1 MKRISTLALLFF
13 LTPAGLLTAQQ
24 PPPIIYAES
33 FRHDATRVTE
43 ESFEMKLTA
52 ANPTYRELIKDA
64 HGSERFAFTVSPQIL
79 EGDKNIIS
87 WQATLVDL
95 HHPMYQNVLQTLQEP
110 SSDAQNNLWRFD
122 PGQYAAVPTNAKRI
136 IKVDSFY
143 VTMQV
148 KKYHFTPLDSPYL
161 DSMTVQVDVKNTDP
175 RPAPAP

>member
-1 MKRISTLALLFF
+1 MNKSFILASFLLAHTVA
-13 LTPAGLLTAQQ
+13 LRAQQ
-24 PPPIIYAES
+24 TPMIYAES
-33 FRHDATRVTE
+33 FRRGATRVTE

-64 HGSERFAFTVSPQIL
+64 HGYDRFSFTVSPQIL

-87 WQATLVDL
+87 WQANLSDL
-95 HHPMYQNVLQTLQEP
+95 RHPIYQNVLQTSQEP
-110 SSDAQNNLWRFD
+110 SSDAQNSLWRFD

-136 IKVDSFY
+136 VKVDSFY

-175 RPAPAP
+175 RPAAAP

>member
-1 MKRISTLALLFF
+1 MNKNFIFAAFLLAHAVALR
-13 LTPAGLLTAQQ
+13 AQQ
-24 PPPIIYAES
+24 TPTIYAES

-52 ANPTYRELIKDA
+52 ANPTYRELITDA
-64 HGSERFAFTVSPQIL
+64 HGSDRFSFTVAPQIL

-87 WQATLVDL
+87 WQADLVDL
-95 HHPMYQNVLQTLQEP
+95 HHPMYQNVLQTSQEP
-110 SSDAQNNLWRFD
+110 SSDARNNLWRFD

-136 IKVDSFY
+136 VKVDSFY

-175 RPAPAP
+175 RLAPAP

>member
-13 LTPAGLLTAQQ
+13 LTPVALLTAQQ
-24 PPPIIYAES
+24 PPLIIYAES

-52 ANPTYRELIKDA
+52 ANPRYRELIKDA
-64 HGSERFAFTVSPQIL
+64 HGSDRFSFTVAPQIL

-87 WQATLVDL
+87 WQANLVDL
-95 HHPMYQNVLQTLQEP
+95 HYPMYQNVLQTSQEP

-122 PGQYAAVPTNAKRI
+122 PGQYAAVPTNARRI

-143 VTMQV
+143 VIMQV